1 VRVAIDVIFM
11 IHHVRVG
18 ILGHVGRY
26 ISSGG
31 LRFQRGARV
40 ICRTG
45 RGLEVGEVLTVPPLG
60 SATQPVDGQ
69 LLRPLAA
76 EDLLLLERLERHREE
91 AYVAC
96 TERLRQ
102 LKIDTTLVDV
112 EHLFDGSSLYF
123 YFLGSI
129 PPEVEGLT
137 EELAAIYATKVQFH
151 RFSDVLTE
159 GCGPTCGTEDAA
171 GCGNS
176 CEGCSLARAC
186 PTRSPDR

>member
-1 VRVAIDVIFM
+1 M

-26 ISSGG
+26 VSSGG
-31 LRFQRGARV
+31 LRLSRGVRV
-40 ICRTG
+40 VCRTA
-45 RGLEVGEVLTVPPLG
+45 RGLEVGEVLATRPLE
-60 SATQPVDGQ
+60 SAAQSVDGQ

-91 AYVAC
+91 AYAAC

-102 LKIDTTLVDV
+102 LELDATLVDV
-112 EHLFDGSSLYF
+112 EHLFDGSSLCF
-123 YFLGSI
+123 YFLGPV

-137 EELAAIYATKVQFH
+137 EELAEIYSTKVQFH
-151 RFSDVLTE
+151 RFSDALTQ
-159 GCGPTCGTEDAA
+159 GCGPDCGTEDAM
-171 GCGNS
+171 GCGSS

-186 PTRSPDR
+186 SPRGAVS